1 MMSITLG
8 DGIVATGEPQELA
21 VFYSLM
27 ISHVR
32 ILGDLV
38 KRETDKNK
46 LINSVLAQMQS
57 IEIRKDDD
65 QDQGDI

>member
-8 DGIVATGEPQELA
+8 EGIVATGEPQELA
-21 VFYSLM
+21 VFYACL
-27 ISHVR
+27 
-32 ILGDLV
+32 LGNLKVIGDVV
-38 KRETDKNK
+38 KREEDKNK
-46 LINSVLAQMQS
+46 LISKVLSQLQS

>member
-1 MMSITLG
+1 MITLKLG

-46 LINSVLAQMQS
+46 LINSVLEQMQS

-65 QDQGDI
+65 QDQGGT